1 MYYDIEN
8 FQLEL
13 VEFNA
18 RDILMATVA
27 VGPENATV
35 MVDIDLT
42 DSMNRVDDLTV
53 KEIKRLAF
61 ERTNEEVQEEEL
73 AEWANQ

>member
-1 MYYDIEN
+1 M
-8 FQLEL
+8 
-13 VEFNA
+13 
-18 RDILMATVA
+18 RDILMATVV

-42 DSMNRVDDLTV
+42 GSMNRVDDLTV

-61 ERTNEEVQEEEL
+61 ERANEEVQEEEKEL